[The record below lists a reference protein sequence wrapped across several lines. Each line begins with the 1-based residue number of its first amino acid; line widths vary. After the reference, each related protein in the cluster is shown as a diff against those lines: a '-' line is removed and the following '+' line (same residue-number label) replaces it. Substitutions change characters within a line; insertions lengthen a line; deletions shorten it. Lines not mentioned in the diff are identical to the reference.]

1 MSAITVRLQAKSA
14 SNLMSSFTPVRSSRL
29 LQRKCA
35 CGGKSDATGECEAC
49 RKRRHSLQ
57 PTGGTSELGTHNYFS
72 VPPVVHEVLRS
83 PGQPLDARTRAF
95 MEPRFGYDFS
105 KVRLHT
111 DARAAESAQ
120 IVNARAYTVGQD
132 VVFSGAENHPDS
144 KDGMRL
150 LAHELVHTIQQRGKH
165 ADVQRLTFN
174 RSASEND
181 HLEAEADNAA
191 EQVVSGRLA
200 HALGAARTSALQRQ
214 DKNKP
219 PPPPKVVAPVEPNST
234 QKKMIDAARRAA
246 AIRTQTA
253 MFKASG
259 VQGAAPFHEARRL
272 AQIKFDW
279 SDPNMDQ
286 IGEVLSGM
294 GGGLPTVDIK
304 VAGAGDPEC
313 GSRSGYVRGHRPPI
327 VLCHGFFKDPADAEG
342 RIRTMIHEM
351 AHVKGIGK
359 ADVAEQYLITFDCT
373 SKGAFESAD
382 SWANYVHC
390 LSGQTPD
397 KPEEI
402 VVPKGGTKSAP
413 PKKPTGSK

>member
-1 MSAITVRLQAKSA
+1 V
-14 SNLMSSFTPVRSSRL
+14 
-29 LQRKCA
+29 
-35 CGGKSDATGECEAC
+35 G
-49 RKRRHSLQ
+49 
-57 PTGGTSELGTHNYFS
+57 
-72 VPPVVHEVLRS
+72 EVLRS
-83 PGQPLDARTRAF
+83 PGQPLGDATREF
-95 MEPRFGYDFS
+95 MEPRFGHDFS
-105 KVRLHT
+105 GVRVHT
-111 DARAAESAQ
+111 DANAAESARS
-120 IVNARAYTVGQD
+120 VNALAYTVGQGIY
-132 VVFSGAENHPDS
+132 FGAGEYRPES
-144 KDGMRL
+144 LEGKRL
-150 LAHELVHTIQQRGKH
+150 LAHELAHTVQQRRVD
-165 ADVQRLTFN
+165 ASVQRFSPDWLVPESD
-174 RSASEND
+174 R
-181 HLEAEADNAA
+181 LEHEAAHAA
-191 EQVVSGRLA
+191 EQVVSGRFA
-200 HALGAARTSALQRQ
+200 QVLGAARTSAPQRQ

-219 PPPPKVVAPVEPNST
+219 PPPPKVVAPVEPNAT

-259 VQGAAPFHEARRL
+259 VQGAGPFSEARRL

-279 SDPNMDQ
+279 ADPNMDQ
-286 IGEVLSGM
+286 VSEVLSGM
-294 GGGLPTVDIK
+294 GGGLVTVDVK

-327 VLCHGFFKDPADAEG
+327 VLCHGFFKDLADAEG

-359 ADVAEQYLITFDCT
+359 ADVGEQYFIKFDCT